1 MIILGK
7 RNFGIIP
14 FGSMEIR
21 NVKEKKKNMVLKEKK
36 KNILMEENRMALM
49 GTMFVQNGA
58 VRFRY

>member
-1 MIILGK
+1 
-7 RNFGIIP
+7 
-14 FGSMEIR
+14 MEIR